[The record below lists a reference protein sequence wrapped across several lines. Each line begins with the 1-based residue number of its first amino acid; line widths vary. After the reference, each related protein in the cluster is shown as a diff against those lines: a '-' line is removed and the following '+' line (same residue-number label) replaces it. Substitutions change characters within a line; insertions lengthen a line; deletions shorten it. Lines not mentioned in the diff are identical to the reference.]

1 VRLSQR
7 RGATS
12 EELQQSRTDI
22 LWRMVFA
29 SIIMYFIML
38 SMDVLFKSGKTEIT
52 SAAQAA
58 QALQPLAGKALDC
71 YTPSTF

>member
-1 VRLSQR
+1 
-7 RGATS
+7 
-12 EELQQSRTDI
+12 
-22 LWRMVFA
+22 MVFA

-58 QALQPLAGKALDC
+58 QALQPLAGQALDC
-71 YTPSTF
+71 CSPSAF